1 MRQRGSSNGPST
13 TSFLRQTSNANVFFL
28 RAFSNHIELRAEC
41 RNLSEL
47 PGGQPTPGAGP
58 KSYSERERERE
69 ISANARQDVEAL
81 DPDGHCS
88 A

>member
-58 KSYSERERERE
+58 KSYS
-69 ISANARQDVEAL
+69 AL
-81 DPDGHCS
+81 NQVPLRYLL
-88 A
+88 AATFPTPIEQPT